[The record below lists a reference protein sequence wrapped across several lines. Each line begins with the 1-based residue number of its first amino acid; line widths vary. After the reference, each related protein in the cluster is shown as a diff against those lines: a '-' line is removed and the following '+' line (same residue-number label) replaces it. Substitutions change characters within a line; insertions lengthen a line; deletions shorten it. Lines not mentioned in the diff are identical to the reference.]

1 MRRTAGIAAAA
12 ALALLVVAPG
22 AAASKRPSSSQAA
35 AITRAVQ
42 TSTVGGVDRVPRNRY
57 VVSHRRISTVEKSWA
72 YAQIQPRKR
81 FQSTFQSA
89 YAMLVNPA
97 GTRTWVVVDLGS
109 AQVGCGVVPT
119 AVISDLL
126 GGDAGCPPEDDPSAL
141 TRTAQS
147 APVSASGS
155 TVVLQAAITTAGQLQ
170 VRIAVPGATGE
181 TVLAQTTAAIPDA
194 VSDASKAGLQVTLS
208 ASGTGTVAVL
218 GPRNATEPDAVRFD
232 VRWSVDG
239 TPSIQITLAGT

>member
-12 ALALLVVAPG
+12 ALSLLVAAGP
-22 AAASKRPSSSQAA
+22 AAASRRPTPGQAA

-42 TSTVGGVDRVPRNRY
+42 ASTVGGMNRVPRNRY
-57 VVSHRRISTVEKSWA
+57 VVSHRRISTVERSWA
-72 YAQIQPRKR
+72 YARIEPRKR

-89 YAMLVNPA
+89 YVMLVNPA
-97 GTRTWVVVDLGS
+97 GKRTWVVVDLGS
-109 AQVGCGVVPT
+109 AQVGCGVVPA

-126 GGDAGCPPEDDPSAL
+126 GGDAAARRSDPTAL

-170 VRIAVPGATGE
+170 VRLAVPGARE

-194 VSDASKAGLQVTLS
+194 VSDASEAGLQVTLS
-208 ASGTGTVAVL
+208 ADGTGTVAVL
-218 GPRNATEPDAVRFD
+218 GPKNATEPDAVQFD
-232 VRWSVDG
+232 VRWSVGG
-239 TPSIQITLAGT
+239 TPSIQVTRAGT